1 MTDKFQDKLGQ
12 LQLVQ
17 QNMENFGMQRQ
28 QFQLQQSEIDAA
40 LVEVRNSP
48 QSYKMIGNIMVLVKK
63 EDLIKDLEE
72 KREMLGIRISTI
84 EKQEEKLRVKFEELQ
99 QEMITEYD
107 KKTSNTQKSKQVKD
121 EKN

>member
-28 QFQLQQSEIDAA
+28 QFQQSEIDAA